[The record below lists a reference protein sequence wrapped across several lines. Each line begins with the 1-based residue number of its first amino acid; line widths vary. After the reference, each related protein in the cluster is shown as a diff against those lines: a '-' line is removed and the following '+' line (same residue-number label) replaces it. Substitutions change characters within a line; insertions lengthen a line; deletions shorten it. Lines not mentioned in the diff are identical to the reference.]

1 MAKLKIEDVINGLK
15 EMSMVEV
22 MDLVKAIEEEFG
34 VKAAAAVAA
43 APAAGG
49 AASGGDAPSEVSV
62 ILKSFGASKVPVIK
76 AVQNVTGLG
85 LMDAKKIVDAAP
97 APVKEKISPS
107 EAESIKN
114 ELVAAGAEVE
124 IK

>member
-1 MAKLKIEDVINGLK
+1 MAKLKKEDVISGLK

-43 APAAGG
+43 PAAAGASGG
-49 AASGGDAPSEVSV
+49 AAAPSEVSV

-76 AVQNVTGLG
+76 AVQTITGLG

-107 EAESIKN
+107 EAEAIQK